1 MELSKIISNKK
12 NIEWSY
18 SLSLQPSLLL
28 NFIQSLIILGL
39 KNFRMATHFFKGKK
53 IIKFLKFIYN
63 NNFFSRLR

>member
-53 IIKFLKFIYN
+53 NHKIFKIYI
-63 NNFFSRLR
+63 